1 MSQSFVKYTILVVAG
16 RRGEDG
22 HAEELGRR
30 AMYLYCYL
38 QLSVIDKFILG
49 MEGIR
54 CQQEMR
60 FQVIPPD
67 GGWPSGRGGGRTAHA
82 RPSPA

>member
-1 MSQSFVKYTILVVAG
+1 MSWNCSKLVFPVAMV
-16 RRGEDG
+16 
-22 HAEELGRR
+22 RR